1 MRTTPISCEDLQ
13 GVFPVP
19 PLVRQSDSRRTLDF
33 EASRRIIDH
42 LLEAGMSRVLFGG
55 NAFLYHLS
63 LQEYEELLAWL
74 ATLPDHLWCIPSA
87 GPSYGRLM
95 DQAPLLRRYGFPC
108 VMVLPC
114 NDPRDA
120 AGLERGLREFAD
132 AAGMPLT
139 LYLKN
144 ESGFGSDHTA
154 GLDAVGRLV
163 ETGVC
168 CAIKYAVVR
177 QDPSHDDY
185 LAGLL
190 ARVGSRYVVS
200 GIGERPAVVHML
212 DWHLPGFTTGS
223 GCVAPALSQALFAA
237 CKRDDRAEAEALRAH
252 FLPMED
258 LRDAWGPASVLHAAV
273 EAAGIAPTGPLPPF
287 VSNLSEERFKTLKP
301 VAQALAAKS
310 LSRAG
315 HGT

>member
-1 MRTTPISCEDLQ
+1 MRTAPITPKDLQ

-19 PLVRQSDSRRTLDF
+19 PLARRRDPKRTLDF
-33 EASRRIIDH
+33 DASARIVDY
-42 LLEAGMSRVLFGG
+42 LATGGMTRLLFGG

-63 LQEYEELLAWL
+63 LQEYDQLLAWL
-74 ATLPDHLWCIPSA
+74 ASLPDYLWCIPSA
-87 GPSYGRLM
+87 GPTYGRLM

-108 VMVLPC
+108 VMALPC

-139 LYLKN
+139 LYLKD
-144 ESGFGSDHTA
+144 ELGFGADRAA

-163 ETGVC
+163 ESGVC

-177 QDPSHDDY
+177 KDPTHDEY

-190 ARVGSRYVVS
+190 ARVDRRHVVG

-223 GCVAPALSQALFAA
+223 GCIAPVLTQALFAA
-237 CKRDDRAEAEALRAH
+237 CERGDRAAAEGLRAR
-252 FLPMED
+252 FLPLED
-258 LRDAWGPASVLHAAV
+258 LRDAWGPAPVLHAAV
-273 EAAGIAPTGPLPPF
+273 EAAGIAETGPLPPF
-287 VSNLSEERFKTLKP
+287 VSNLSAERFEAVKP
-301 VAQALAAKS
+301 VAQVLAAQS
-310 LSRAG
+310 LGCMTKA
-315 HGT
+315 

>member
-1 MRTTPISCEDLQ
+1 MRKAPVTPEDWQ

-19 PLVRQSDSRRTLDF
+19 PLARHSDPQRSLDF
-33 EASRRIIDH
+33 NSSTDMVNRLTA
-42 LLEAGMSRVLFGG
+42 AGITRVLMGG

-63 LQEYEELLAWL
+63 LKEYDQLLAWL
-74 ATLPDHLWCIPSA
+74 ASLPDHLWCIPSA

-114 NDPRDA
+114 HDPRDA
-120 AGLERGLREFAD
+120 AGLERGLREFAE

-139 LYLKN
+139 LYLKD
-144 ESGFGSDHTA
+144 ELGFGADRAA
-154 GLDAVGRLV
+154 GLDTIGRLV
-163 ETGVC
+163 GSGVC

-177 QDPSHDDY
+177 RDPTQDDY
-185 LAGLL
+185 LAALL
-190 ARVGSRYVVS
+190 ARVDRRRVVS
-200 GIGERPAVVHML
+200 GIGERPAVIHLL

-237 CKRDDRAEAEALRAH
+237 CQRRDRAAAEALRSH
-252 FLPMED
+252 FLPLED
-258 LRDAWGPASVLHAAV
+258 LRDAWGPAAVLHAAV

-287 VSNLSEERFKTLKP
+287 VSNLSADRFETVKP
-301 VAQALAAKS
+301 VAQTLAAQS
-310 LSRAG
+310 LRCA
-315 HGT
+315 TKT